1 MTDQAKG
8 LTVLLA
14 DDDEDYRAQLELQL
28 RAEGFTVLSADSRA
42 AAEEIMARQTF
53 DFAII
58 DVMMESWDAGFLLC
72 RTIKRRNP
80 QTPVFLVTAVAS
92 ETGIE
97 FDAATAEERSWVKAD
112 AVFAKPVSME
122 QVRARLA
129 QARRG

>member
-1 MTDQAKG
+1 MTDGQG

-14 DDDEDYRAQLELQL
+14 DDDEDYRNQLALQL
-28 RAEGFTVLSADSRA
+28 RQEGFTVLSADSRA
-42 AAEEIMARQTF
+42 AAEQLLESQAI
-53 DFAII
+53 DFAIV
-58 DVMMESWDAGFLLC
+58 DVMMESWDAGFILC
-72 RTIKRRNP
+72 RSIKRRNP

-122 QVRARLA
+122 QLRARLA